1 MTNRP
6 ARGRGSFAFDRLMF
20 ARSIGRAFGLGRIRR
35 MSLWAKPVIGLWP
48 TQGTEAPALGSR
60 WGFWVSRRAGVIFW
74 DRGACGGL
82 GDGGRPGGWLG
93 AGGGVPLAMHCPGHA
108 SNPSARPGWGDEGL
122 REASLLGVGSAGAH
136 PAGRV
141 AWECRSL
148 CAREGAVRTGPPWEA
163 AGRRPGRGPTVS
175 RRVAQRSGRRDPGSI
190 PWVKTPHS
198 VRTHP
203 FEAR

>member
-1 MTNRP
+1 M
-6 ARGRGSFAFDRLMF
+6 RLGT
-20 ARSIGRAFGLGRIRR
+20 AIHGDGLDGLGGT
-35 MSLWAKPVIGLWP
+35 GLGNGNGSGVRSPESSDVAGLRP
-48 TQGTEAPALGSR
+48 TSDPSTSVGMTIA
-60 WGFWVSRRAGVIFW
+60 RRAALMVEVQF
-74 DRGACGGL
+74 ACGGL

-93 AGGGVPLAMHCPGHA
+93 AGGGAPLAMHCPGHA